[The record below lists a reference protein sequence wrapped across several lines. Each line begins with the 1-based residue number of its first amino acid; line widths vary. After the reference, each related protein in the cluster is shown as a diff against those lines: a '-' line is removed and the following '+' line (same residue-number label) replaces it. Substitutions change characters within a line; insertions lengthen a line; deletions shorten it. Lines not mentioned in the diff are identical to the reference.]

1 MSKPPHYL
9 PHHKDNTKI
18 CSACGSSI
26 NVWPEHVRACEA
38 CWNSLTPAEK
48 IMAAAFTRAEDWLR
62 QQWIMSETDRS
73 DDALDIQFARLAK
86 AIERKLVDEKV
97 QAANLIAVIEKLL
110 ARIEAIP
117 VAENNVTKPPPSPSS
132 N

>member
-1 MSKPPHYL
+1 
-9 PHHKDNTKI
+9 
-18 CSACGSSI
+18 
-26 NVWPEHVRACEA
+26 
-38 CWNSLTPAEK
+38 
-48 IMAAAFTRAEDWLR
+48 MAAAFTRAEDWLR
-62 QQWIMSETDRS
+62 QQWIMAETDRS

-97 QAANLIAVIEKLL
+97 QAANLIAIIEKLL

>member
-1 MSKPPHYL
+1 MAKPPDYL
-9 PHHKDNTKI
+9 PHHKDSTKI
-18 CSACGSSI
+18 CSACGKPI
-26 NVWPEHVRACEA
+26 DVWTTHVRACKE
-38 CWNSLTPAEK
+38 CWQSLTTAEK
-48 IMAAAFTRAEDWLR
+48 ITAAAFTRAEDYLR
-62 QQWIMSETDRS
+62 QQWIMAETSRA

-86 AIERKLVDEKV
+86 AMERLLVDSRV
-97 QAANLIAVIEKLL
+97 QSANLITTIEKLL